1 MICLQTVEH
10 GSGLVVLT
18 DDELA
23 AAAVAHAL
31 DLALLVDD
39 VVACAALFADAAAA
53 HAVDDDIVS
62 DRQLQHLVDADAHL
76 LDGLCLCDGAGHTVQ
91 NEAVCTVSLGQAVL
105 QDAND
110 DLIGDQCAGV
120 HEALCLQ
127 AHLGAVLD
135 SSAEDVAGAD
145 GGDVQLCADD
155 LSLRAFACAGGA
167 QQNQIHRNSPLL
179 I

>member
-1 MICLQTVEH
+1 M
-10 GSGLVVLT
+10 
-18 DDELA
+18 
-23 AAAVAHAL
+23 
-31 DLALLVDD
+31 
-39 VVACAALFADAAAA
+39 
-53 HAVDDDIVS
+53 
-62 DRQLQHLVDADAHL
+62 DAHL

-91 NEAVCTVSLGQAVL
+91 DEAVCAVILGQAVL

-110 DLIGDQCAGV
+110 NLIGDQCAGV

>member
-1 MICLQTVEH
+1 
-10 GSGLVVLT
+10 
-18 DDELA
+18 
-23 AAAVAHAL
+23 
-31 DLALLVDD
+31 

-91 NEAVCTVSLGQAVL
+91 DEAVCAVSLGQAVL

-155 LSLRAFACAGGA
+155 LSLRTFACAGGA